1 MFDMTASEAITPE
14 IIVQGLRDARIDF
27 VASLAQDDLSDILRL
42 LDQQQEIA
50 HVHLCREEEGFGI
63 CAGAYLGGKNPAIL
77 LHNTGF
83 LASAN
88 ALFSLNLPNQFP
100 LLLLVSY
107 SGYFGEQNP
116 WTASPGEGTESALNA
131 FGIKYWILRDRYEV
145 SRVLIAAHQLM
156 HASKRP
162 VAVLLP
168 PFIWS

>member
-1 MFDMTASEAITPE
+1 MTVSSAARITPE
-14 IIVQGLRDARIDF
+14 RIVQGLKDARIDF
-27 VASLAQDDLSDILRL
+27 ITSLAQDDISDVLRL

-88 ALFSLNLPNQFP
+88 AITSLNLANQFP
-100 LLLLVSY
+100 LLMLVSY

-116 WTASPGEGTESALNA
+116 WSAGPGETTESTLNA
-131 FGIKYWILRDRYEV
+131 LGIRYWILRDAAEV
-145 SRVLIAAHQLM
+145 CSVLIAAHQLM

-168 PFIWS
+168 PLIWA

>member
-1 MFDMTASEAITPE
+1 MSASSAGPITPD
-14 IIVQGLRDARIDF
+14 IIVQGLKDARIDF

-88 ALFSLNLPNQFP
+88 AIFSLNLPNQFP
-100 LLLLVSY
+100 LLLLISY

-116 WTASPGEGTESALNA
+116 WTASPGEATESALNA
-131 FGIKYWILRDRYEV
+131 FGIKYWILRDRSEV

-168 PFIWS
+168 PFVWS